1 MKWFRHSTSFH
12 YNDRLGSSIKEELG
26 VAGYG
31 RFWILVEL
39 ISVNMEL
46 DISEPELIISLKD
59 LCGKLGTNKVGI
71 WEFLGLLLKL
81 DAITVE
87 AYRPLIDIVPEEYR
101 EHFRNLGPTSK
112 GALKSIKHRVIIRCP
127 YIKVYADRNSVSS
140 AKRKSNSG
148 APIIDNK
155 REDNKKI
162 KESVSDVDEDNKI
175 TESPKSPPANNS
187 VKDKIGNC
195 KRLGSSISAQ
205 EFTAN
210 DIPF

>member
-26 VAGYG
+26 IPGIG
-31 RFWILVEL
+31 RFWVLLEI
-39 ISVNMEL
+39 IGANMEL
-46 DISEPELIISLKD
+46 DNSDPILVTTLKD
-59 LCGKLGTNKVGI
+59 ICGKLGTNKRGI

-101 EHFRNLGPTSK
+101 EHFKNLGPTKK
-112 GALKSIKHRVIIRCP
+112 GAPKSIKHQMIIKCP

-140 AKRKSNSG
+140 AKRRSYSG
-148 APIIDNK
+148 APIVDNK

-162 KESVSDVDEDNKI
+162 KEIIPEIEPDNKI
-175 TESPKSPPANNS
+175 SETLNEASDNTLA
-187 VKDKIGNC
+187 KDKIGDN
-195 KRLGSSISAQ
+195 KRLGSSLIDKT
-205 EFTAN
+205 FTVD